1 MAKLKG
7 SWKIKFALGL
17 VGKIQK
23 KKLDAAAKDAGSFQ
37 EDTLRRILIYAKDSE
52 WGKAHNFAEILAA
65 PNRQELYKRW
75 QENVTPHRLRGC
87 ASPHRTT
94 QAG

>member
-52 WGKAHNFAEILAA
+52 
-65 PNRQELYKRW
+65 
-75 QENVTPHRLRGC
+75 
-87 ASPHRTT
+87 
-94 QAG
+94 